1 MPAMDILANLNQQ
14 QKEAV
19 QAPPGPVLVLAGPGS
34 GKTRVLIRRI
44 AYLIGNMGVQ
54 PYHILAVT
62 FTNKAAKE
70 MRNRIEELLGGNT
83 QGLLLGTFHS
93 VCARILRREAE
104 FLPFNANY
112 VIFDADDQRNITKQA
127 ILDVGLDTKRYSPA
141 SVHAAISQAKNELL
155 LPEDFPVNTYRDE
168 VVRRVY
174 ERYQSFLFASNAL
187 DFDDLLL
194 WTVRLFQEQPSIR
207 EKYAKRFEY
216 ILVDEFQDTNLAQY
230 QLLTY
235 LANYHRNIFVVG
247 DADQSIY
254 RWRGADYR
262 NVLRFEEHFPDA
274 QIVMLEQNYRS
285 SQNIL
290 DAAMAIINQNPYR
303 KEKKLFTTKGKGKQ
317 IVLRELYD
325 DREEASYIVNTIAG
339 LVAEGPYEPGDFAV
353 MYRVNAQS
361 RVLEEAFLSAG
372 LPYRLV
378 GAQRF
383 YGRREI
389 KDVIAFLRFVRN
401 PSDDVSLYRI
411 INVPTRGIGRKTVA
425 SLKTIAERH
434 GVSMGDVLLSLG
446 DGESS
451 KFWEALSQR
460 AAGLLS
466 RFGGMVTSWISEIH
480 SMTPLGLMDR
490 ILEDIDYR
498 SYIDDGSDEGRDR
511 WDNIQELRRLAGEFQ
526 DAGLDAFLENIALV
540 SDQDTI
546 KDNVNAPT
554 LMTLHTAKGLEF
566 PVVFI
571 IGLNDGVLPH
581 SRSLEDQEELE
592 EERRLL
598 YVGITRAKERLFLLY
613 SLNRSVFGYT
623 ETVEPSRFL
632 ADIPAELLDAGSP
645 TYVVRRSSY
654 VEKVS
659 QWNTRYSETAKILQ
673 SKYAP
678 GMHIMHERWGE
689 GLVLNSKIE
698 DGDEIVDIFFKSV
711 GLKKVSASVASLK
724 IVE

>member
-339 LVAEGPYEPGDFAV
+339 LVAEGPYEPGNFAV

-446 DGESS
+446 DGGSS
-451 KFWEALSQR
+451 KFLEAFSQR

-466 RFGGMVTSWISEIH
+466 RFGRMVASWISEMH
-480 SMTPLGLMDR
+480 SMTPLDLMDR